1 MAGIN
6 TITINVNML
15 NTPNKIKHLSNR
27 VFLKISYIF
36 FKRVKANRLLN
47 YV

>member
-15 NTPNKIKHLSNR
+15 NTPNEIKHLSNR
-27 VFLKISYIF
+27 VFF
-36 FKRVKANRLLN
+36 
-47 YV
+47 